1 MMNNLLVND
10 LLEMEP
16 VENLSRNWMR
26 PWRGELAQSAPQI
39 KVDVSELDGSYKVKA
54 EIPGVK
60 KEDIDVRID
69 CDQVT
74 ISAEVKKENQEK
86 KDGRVL
92 RLERRYGYA
101 SRSFS
106 LDREVDEAKSTAK
119 YENGIL
125 ELTLPKK
132 TGSTTKRLAIS

>member
-74 ISAEVKKENQEK
+74 ISAEVKKENQEE

-132 TGSTTKRLAIS
+132 AGSTTKRLAIS

>member
-1 MMNNLLVND
+1 MTDLLVND

-16 VENLSRNWMR
+16 AERLFRNWMR
-26 PWRGELAQSAPQI
+26 PWRGELAQSTPQI
-39 KVDVSELDGSYKVKA
+39 KVDVSEIDSGYQVKA

-69 CDQVT
+69 GDQVT
-74 ISAEVKKENQEK
+74 ISAEVKKEAEEK

-92 RLERRYGYA
+92 RSERRYGYA

-106 LDREVDEAKSTAK
+106 LGCEVDEAKSAAR

-132 TGSTTKRLAIS
+132 VGTPTKRLAIA